1 VDPSRIAILDNFCWP
16 SCGDPRNLASLVRA
30 AEACYDGAKAYRTPF
45 VSGKDSLNNQLR
57 YQDPATGEKR
67 VIEIPPTLLITG
79 MGIVQDVNKCVT
91 MDAKHAG
98 NALLLVGATTGDI
111 GGSHF
116 AQRFGDNGAPF
127 PRTDLKAGPATAKA
141 VAACIAQGLV
151 KSAHDCS
158 DGGMLVAV
166 AEMLIA
172 TTGGGTP
179 LGATLSI
186 EPGAL
191 KTWEL
196 AFAETPSRYVLEVA
210 AADVAKVRSLLGA
223 IPCTTLGT
231 LDATGTL
238 AWPQASVRESVEE
251 LAKAW
256 LTPLAW

>member
-1 VDPSRIAILDNFCWP
+1 
-16 SCGDPRNLASLVRA
+16 
-30 AEACYDGAKAYRTPF
+30 
-45 VSGKDSLNNQLR
+45 
-57 YQDPATGEKR
+57 
-67 VIEIPPTLLITG
+67 

-116 AQRFGDNGAPF
+116 AQRFGDNGVPF

-141 VAACIAQGLV
+141 VAACIAEGLV
-151 KSAHDCS
+151 KAAHDCS

-172 TTGGGTP
+172 TTGAGAP
-179 LGATLSI
+179 LGAALSI

-191 KTWEL
+191 KTFEL
-196 AFAETPSRYVLEVA
+196 AFSENPSRYVLEVSP
-210 AADVAKVRSLLGA
+210 ADVSKVQAILGT
-223 IPCTTLGT
+223 IPCTALGV

-238 AWPQASVRESVEE
+238 AWPQASVHESVEG